1 MATAPHDP
9 PGWDLVDVMAKKTPN
24 PIDVHVGSRVRLRR
38 MLIGMSQE
46 RLGELLGLTF
56 QQVQKYEKGTNRI
69 GASRL
74 YQISQYLG
82 TPVQFFFE
90 DIADAAHSPQPD
102 ATASGFAERDSAPF
116 VMEFVSSAEG
126 LELNRSYSRI
136 ADLRVRKRILELV
149 RCLAEDLPPIAADGG
164 EPAADDDDDEDVDDD
179 DIDDVPSN
187 RASAD

>member
-1 MATAPHDP
+1 M
-9 PGWDLVDVMAKKTPN
+9 VKKVPN

-74 YQISQYLG
+74 FQISQILG
-82 TPVQFFFE
+82 VPVQFFFD
-90 DIADAAHSPQPD
+90 DIAEDVFQLLDGAVA
-102 ATASGFAERDSAPF
+102 GNLAEADGSPF

-126 LELNRSYSRI
+126 LELNRCYARLENPQI
-136 ADLRVRKRILELV
+136 RKRILDLI
-149 RCLAEDLPPIAADGG
+149 RCLADDVKVADTPPLTEYGG
-164 EPAADDDDDEDVDDD
+164 TDEDEDEDG
-179 DIDDVPSN
+179 PSL
-187 RASAD
+187 AIGKSA

>member
-1 MATAPHDP
+1 
-9 PGWDLVDVMAKKTPN
+9 MAKKTPN

-74 YQISQYLG
+74 YQISQFLG
-82 TPVQFFFE
+82 APVQFFFE
-90 DIADAAHSPQPD
+90 DISGEAAHAGHAEPQ
-102 ATASGFAERDSAPF
+102 AGFAERDSAPF

-126 LELNRSYSRI
+126 LELNRSYARI
-136 ADLRVRKRILELV
+136 ADMRVRKRILELV
-149 RCLAEDLPPIAADGG
+149 RCLAEDLPPNDGLARHAITEDGDGSDAD
-164 EPAADDDDDEDVDDD
+164 EDELDDEDEDDAP
-179 DIDDVPSN
+179 IS

>member
-1 MATAPHDP
+1 
-9 PGWDLVDVMAKKTPN
+9 MAKKTPN

-90 DIADAAHSPQPD
+90 DITGDTGLSPQPHT
-102 ATASGFAERDSAPF
+102 TASGFAERDSAPF

-136 ADLRVRKRILELV
+136 ADTRVRKRILELV
-149 RCLAEDLPPIAADGG
+149 RCLAEDLPPISASGG
-164 EPAADDDDDEDVDDD
+164 EPVADDDENDDVDDD

>member
-1 MATAPHDP
+1 
-9 PGWDLVDVMAKKTPN
+9 MAKKTPN

-74 YQISQYLG
+74 YQIALYLG
-82 TPVQFFFE
+82 APVQFFFE
-90 DIADAAHSPQPD
+90 DVAADAAHLPQPE
-102 ATASGFAERDSAPF
+102 TAKGFAERDSAPF

-136 ADLRVRKRILELV
+136 ADTRVRKRILELV
-149 RCLAEDLPPIAADGG
+149 RCLAEDLPAVATEGGKSAA
-164 EPAADDDDDEDVDDD
+164 EDDDDDVDDEDVDD
-179 DIDDVPSN
+179 VPSS